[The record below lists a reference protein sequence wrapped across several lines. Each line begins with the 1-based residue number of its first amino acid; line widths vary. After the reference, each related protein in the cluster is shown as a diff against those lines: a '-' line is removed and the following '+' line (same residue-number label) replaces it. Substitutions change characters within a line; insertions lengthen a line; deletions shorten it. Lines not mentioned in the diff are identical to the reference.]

1 MRTVGKS
8 LAVIAMALALLV
20 AGPAQ
25 AASYARKQKLVPGH
39 GIFNSNVVLDI
50 RIEISTNELKQLQR
64 SERQYVRATFQEGSN
79 VWNDVGIRIKGAAG
93 STRGIND
100 KPALTIGFGHFT
112 PDQRFYGL
120 RKFHLNNSVQDASYL
135 CENIASELFRKA
147 DVPTPRVSYAN
158 VTINGR
164 KRGLY
169 VLKEGFAK
177 EMLGLYFKN
186 TEGNLYDGGFLQEVD
201 SQLERDMGE
210 EEDVNDWSDLK
221 ALAKAAQEKDIAR
234 RWEELSRVLDVDRFI
249 TFCTLE
255 VMLWD
260 WDGYMMNRNNYRVY
274 HDLDTG
280 RMVFFPH
287 GMDQMFWEPGRPV
300 WPQDKIG
307 ASIVGRA
314 VLTTPQGEKLYRQR
328 FGEVFTNVFQIEAMT
343 NRVNELAALLK
354 PHAGDAKAY
363 DDQVKRIRDLITGR
377 HRTLLLELSLP
388 PPEPLKFESGVA
400 KLANWEL
407 PGTIQ
412 ALSEKGQ
419 SKRQKVTVDGRRMLH
434 IQTAEASAGSW
445 RTRVILD
452 AGEYRFE
459 AKVKTADV
467 VSVPDP
473 KKGEGAGI
481 RHSGT
486 QTPRENKLV
495 GTSDWTL
502 LTHTFPVQ
510 VSGQSVFLLCELRAS
525 AGEAWFDLDSLRLV
539 KIK

>member
-1 MRTVGKS
+1 MRGFAKVS
-8 LAVIAMALALLV
+8 MIVSMALACLL
-20 AGPAQ
+20 AAPAQ
-25 AASYARKQKLVPGH
+25 AASYGRKARRVPGEE
-39 GIFNSNVVLDI
+39 IFNTNVVLDI
-50 RIEISTNELKQLQR
+50 RIQISSNELKQLHR
-64 SERQYVRATFQEGSN
+64 DNRRYVRATFHEGSN
-79 VWNDVGIRIKGAAG
+79 VWENVGVRIKGAAG
-93 STRGIND
+93 STRGIDD

-135 CENIASELFRKA
+135 CENICSDLFRKA
-147 DVPTPRVSYAN
+147 GVPAARVSYAT

-177 EMLGLYFKN
+177 ELLGLYFKN

-210 EEDVNDWSDLK
+210 DEDVGDWSDLK
-221 ALAKAAQEKDIAR
+221 ALAKAAQSKEASN
-234 RWEELSRVLDVDRFI
+234 RWEALNRVLDVERFI

-255 VMLWD
+255 VMMWD

-274 HDLDTG
+274 HDLDSG
-280 RMVFFPH
+280 KMVFFPH
-287 GMDQMFWEPGRPV
+287 GMDQMFWEPNRPV

-307 ASIVGRA
+307 SSLVGRA
-314 VLTTPQGEKLYRQR
+314 VLTTPQGEKMYRQR

-354 PHAGDAKAY
+354 PHAGNDY
-363 DDQVKRIRDLITGR
+363 DGQVKRIRDLITAR

-400 KLANWEL
+400 KLPHWEL

-419 SKRQKVTVDGRRMLH
+419 SKRQKVTVDGKRTLH
-434 IQTAEASAGSW
+434 IQTSEASAGSW
-445 RTRVILD
+445 RTRVMLD
-452 AGEYRFE
+452 QGEYRFE
-459 AKVKTADV
+459 ARVKTADV

-486 QTPRENKLV
+486 QAPRENKLV

-510 VSGQSVFLLCELRAS
+510 VSGQSVYLLCELRAS
-525 AGEAWFDLDSLRLV
+525 AGQAWFDMDSLRLV
-539 KIK
+539 KVK